1 MKLIRLLFTLIVFVL
16 WSSAARPELH
26 EIREVHY
33 QMGTLLDLTL
43 YHSDPEEG
51 KKILRQA
58 VQEVHRLE
66 GILSN
71 YDPESSLSLLNRQ
84 AGQGKSKVPPELF
97 YLLTS
102 AIHFSLKTAGYFDIT
117 VGPLMELW
125 AQAAQRG
132 SLPDPHV
139 LAQTVCL
146 VGYRGLKLYKSGE
159 VELARR
165 GMKIDL
171 GGIGKGYA
179 VDRIVAM
186 IQRAGVRAALINF
199 GGSSIYAL
207 ENPPGEDSWKIGLKG
222 PQENLV
228 GVLHLRNR
236 ALSTS
241 GSMGRFWEIGG
252 KRYGHLINPK
262 NGLPVTEP
270 AVATVIAPTATEA
283 EALTKPLILLG
294 KEGLRLMKDFPQTE
308 SLSISESG
316 GLELSKASF
325 PITLFGRT
333 KGQ

>member
-1 MKLIRLLFTLIVFVL
+1 
-16 WSSAARPELH
+16 
-26 EIREVHY
+26 
-33 QMGTLLDLTL
+33 MGTLLDLTL
-43 YHSDPEEG
+43 YVSDPEEG
-51 KKILRQA
+51 KKIVRRA

-71 YDPESSLSLLNRQ
+71 YDPESSLSQLNRR
-84 AGQGKSKVPPELF
+84 AGQGRVKIDPELF
-97 YLLTS
+97 HLLSIAT
-102 AIHFSLKTAGYFDIT
+102 HFSLKTSGYFDVT
-117 VGPLMELW
+117 VGSLVDLW

-132 SLPDPHV
+132 SLPDPRA
-139 LAQTVCL
+139 LARTVHL
-146 VGYRGLKLYKSGE
+146 VGYRGLKLYQSGE

-179 VDRIVAM
+179 VDRIVTM

-207 ENPPGEDSWKIGLKG
+207 ENPPGEDSWRIGLKG

-241 GSMGRFWEIGG
+241 GSMGRFWKIGG

-270 AVATVIAPTATEA
+270 AVATVIAPTATQA

-294 KEGLRLMKDFPQTE
+294 KEGLTLMKGIPQTE

-325 PITLFGRT
+325 PITLFGQT